1 VSRRLNTRDMAAED
15 GDDSPRSLAIRAG
28 VGVAGAAAGSVV
40 PGGAF
45 VAAALTPFGERA
57 LSFLVDRFQQHR
69 STYAAET
76 LADAASVAGATS
88 EDEVDEFILKLVADE
103 EHQELLA
110 RVLTV
115 AQDIAMRDKR
125 RALGRI
131 LANAADET
139 GTMVDM
145 QFLHA
150 RVIADLDP
158 VHVRLLRLMSST
170 PEHLRH
176 HATERGLDPEA
187 AARRWYQ
194 WSVAAADPGLSDAF
208 WAAVQVLEHHGLV
221 GNLGESWTHGGT
233 MEPEYEI
240 TEYGDFLL
248 NLLHDPDVTGA
259 EDPAAA
265 AGGMSHWPAGEVPAS
280 GYEVSA
286 GRRRSE
292 GDDPCRGCG
301 AG

>member
-1 VSRRLNTRDMAAED
+1 MTASRNGPVPAKADTRNVAAED

-28 VGVAGAAAGSVV
+28 VGVAGAAVGLVV

-45 VAAALTPFGERA
+45 VVAALTPFGERA
-57 LSFLVDRFQQHR
+57 LSFLVDRFQQQR

-76 LADAASVAGATS
+76 LADAASEAGATS
-88 EDEVDEFILKLVADE
+88 EEEFDEFIQKLVADE
-103 EHQELLA
+103 DHQELLA
-110 RVLTV
+110 RVLTI

-170 PEHLRH
+170 PEHLVR
-176 HATERGLDPEA
+176 HATERGLDPR

-194 WSVAAADPGLSDAF
+194 WSVAAADPGLSEAF
-208 WAAVQVLEHHGLV
+208 WAAVQVLERHRLV

-240 TEYGDFLL
+240 TDYGDFFL
-248 NLLHDPDVTGA
+248 NLLHDPDTRSA
-259 EDPAAA
+259 EDTIGP
-265 AGGMSHWPAGEVPAS
+265 GRTGEPTGPAGTVAK
-280 GYEVSA
+280 
-286 GRRRSE
+286 SE
-292 GDDPCRGCG
+292 
-301 AG
+301 